1 MSKNLL
7 DDVQLVGILLSDV
20 VFVFIASTIHEV
32 LDTVS
37 NLRISK

>member
-7 DDVQLVGILLSDV
+7 DDVQLVGMLLSDV
-20 VFVFIASTIHEV
+20 GFVFIASTIHEM

-37 NLRISK
+37 DLWISK